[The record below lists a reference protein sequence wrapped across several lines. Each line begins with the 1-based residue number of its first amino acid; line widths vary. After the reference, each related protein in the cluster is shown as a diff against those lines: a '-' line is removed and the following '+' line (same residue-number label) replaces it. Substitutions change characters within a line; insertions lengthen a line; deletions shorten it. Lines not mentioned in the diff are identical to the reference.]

1 MGEQGAGSTYY
12 CAQHR
17 DTPTNLRCGRCNTP
31 VCPRC
36 RIHGPVGIRCLD
48 CGRPPRL
55 PQYQVPTPLLLRA
68 VGVSLGLGI
77 AGGLILLFLP
87 IYGIFYLIA
96 TAGFGF
102 IVAEMTSYVA
112 NSKRG
117 PKLAIIAVVGTVV
130 GHVLI
135 VALWGFVSLFLLLGA
150 ILAAVVAFV
159 RLRQP

>member
-1 MGEQGAGSTYY
+1 MGEQGTGGTF
-12 CAQHR
+12 CAQHK
-17 DTPTNLRCGRCNTP
+17 DTPTGLRCGRCETP

-48 CGRPPRL
+48 CGRPPQL
-55 PQYQVPTPLLLRA
+55 PQYQVSTPLLLRA
-68 VGVSLGLGI
+68 IGASLGLGI

-87 IYGIFYLIA
+87 VYGIFYLIV

-102 IVAEMTSYVA
+102 IVAEMTSYA
-112 NSKRG
+112 ASSKRG

-135 VALWGFVSLFLLLGA
+135 VALLGFVSPFLLLGA
-150 ILAAVVAFV
+150 ILAAVVAYV